1 MISKAPIIVL
11 LLYGLA
17 RITTGAWH
25 MFAPDGGAG
34 TIAGI
39 DLSFDGA
46 ALIAVFAW
54 AGASQFALG
63 LLGVHVALA
72 AKSLTAPFLLVG
84 AVEQGLIILNAW
96 ILKPV
101 VQSTGAVMP
110 PATYVGIAACLTLMA
125 ASVLAYRT
133 GNATAE

>member
-1 MISKAPIIVL
+1 MISKAPIVVL

-17 RITTGAWH
+17 RIITGAWH

-63 LLGVHVALA
+63 LLGVYVALA
-72 AKSLTAPFLLVG
+72 ARSLTAPFLLVG

-96 ILKPV
+96 VLKPV

-133 GNATAE
+133 GNATAD